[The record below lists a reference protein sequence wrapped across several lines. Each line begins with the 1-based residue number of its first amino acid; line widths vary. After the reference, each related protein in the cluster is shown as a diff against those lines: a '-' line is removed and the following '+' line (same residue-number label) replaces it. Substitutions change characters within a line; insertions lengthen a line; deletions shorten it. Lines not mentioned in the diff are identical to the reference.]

1 MIRRILSVV
10 ALAALALLAFWMPR
24 EAPVA
29 ADTLAELPPSVVFHA
44 TRGNATPPFVGRW
57 ELTFSETP
65 AVEQRLTLQIGTPT
79 GGTAPG
85 QLTPGQG
92 DPSTLLARIAE
103 VMSEQPGATDLPAA
117 SALDLR
123 LDLIAEHVSV
133 GRGGVGATVVAGA
146 FVSEPAGDW
155 RVYRVILGENG
166 PQCFLGISA
175 TERSAVLLPR
185 DLEDGPAIVARF
197 RSLLA
202 RGPAAS

>member
-1 MIRRILSVV
+1 VIRRIVSVV
-10 ALAALALLAFWMPR
+10 AVAGLAALAFWMPR

-29 ADTLAELPPSVVFHA
+29 ADTLGDLPPSVIFHA

-57 ELTFSETP
+57 ELSFAEP
-65 AVEQRLTLQIGTPT
+65 PGAEQRLTLQIGPPT

-85 QLTPGQG
+85 RLTSGPG
-92 DPSTLLARIAE
+92 DPSALLARIAE
-103 VMSEQPGATDLPAA
+103 VLSNRPGADDLPPAT
-117 SALDLR
+117 ALDLR

-133 GRGGVGATVVAGA
+133 GHGDVGATIVAGA

-155 RVYRVILGENG
+155 RVYRVMLGDNG

-175 TERSAVLLPR
+175 TEQAAVLLTR
-185 DLEDGPAIVARF
+185 DIEDGPAIVARF

-202 RGPAAS
+202 RGPAPS